1 MSVCLTV
8 GVSCVA
14 PSAGDSPSFSSPH
27 RIGGRDEPESLSHT
41 LRRNR
46 HDGHARSEHVPTS
59 QWINSSEAAAAGP
72 GRARLSSFTPPAA
85 PDYVVYRHVFHHL
98 LALKEHAKEVERRGG
113 NGRAIG
119 DYYKDR
125 ARLKD
130 DQAQAFEKIAA
141 DCERD
146 VAKLDAKAQKIIDAA
161 HARFPIGKVPAGAQ
175 LPPPPPELHRLQ
187 LERIQTI
194 VEARNRLRSALGE
207 QGFQQLDDLIKVNIA
222 PQVQPQ
228 AIAPDQGKAAK
239 HSAAK

>member
-1 MSVCLTV
+1 MNRRVLATLCVVTV
-8 GVSCVA
+8 MMGMLALNMYPPLNGQTAAKQQPPGPVA
-14 PSAGDSPSFSSPH
+14 PASLPSP
-27 RIGGRDEPESLSHT
+27 R
-41 LRRNR
+41 
-46 HDGHARSEHVPTS
+46 
-59 QWINSSEAAAAGP
+59 
-72 GRARLSSFTPPAA
+72 PPAA

-161 HARFPIGKVPAGAQ
+161 HARFPNGKVPAGAQ

-207 QGFQQLDDLIKVNIA
+207 QGFQQLDDFIKVNIA

-228 AIAPDQGKAAK
+228 AIAPDQGKAAQHGTTK
-239 HSAAK
+239 